1 MRIVIETENE
11 GRILLE
17 PEAMQKTGTRQQ
29 DTDVT
34 AIDAGPPGEE
44 LMNAITGSASST
56 GGEPLDTEEA
66 TGFSGVE
73 DVSSIH

>member
-56 GGEPLDTEEA
+56 GVEPLGSEEA
-66 TGFSGVE
+66 TDFSSVE
-73 DVSSIH
+73 DSSSIH